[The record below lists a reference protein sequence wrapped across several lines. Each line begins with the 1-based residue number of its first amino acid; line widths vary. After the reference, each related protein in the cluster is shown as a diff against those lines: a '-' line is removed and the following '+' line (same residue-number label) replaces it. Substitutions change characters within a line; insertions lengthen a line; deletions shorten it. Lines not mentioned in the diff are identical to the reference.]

1 MKILMKKGDRR
12 AFMLLDLA
20 VILTALLMIAM
31 LQLTIMHRNAV
42 FAEEA
47 NCRKQLKWIAK
58 AQENYYTGHAMY
70 APTFRDMA
78 SYFNDL
84 ESFLCPTS
92 REIYSMVIDDVGRY
106 QVDCQF
112 AGHGGIVSGDPDWE

>member
-1 MKILMKKGDRR
+1 MKISMKKADRTG
-12 AFMLLDLA
+12 FMLLDLA
-20 VILTALLMIAM
+20 VILVALLLIAM

-42 FAEEA
+42 FEEEA
-47 NCRKQLKWIAK
+47 TCRKHLKWIAK

-70 APTFRDMA
+70 APSFRELA

-92 REIYSMVIDDVGRY
+92 GEVYYMFIDDVGRY